1 MTNPKFSYLGYEI
14 EIYPRYKNDQSIAIA
29 SHLVRDVIIKKSFKT
44 DKIDSIFRAIKH
56 DIDYLERIKD

>member
-1 MTNPKFSYLGYEI
+1 MTNSKFNYLGYEI

-29 SHLVRDVIIKKSFKT
+29 SHLVKDVIIKKSFKT